1 MLEMMHEIIYCTKF
15 DDYKRLKEIISRTKS
30 RIESSMTGM
39 GHTVAML
46 YGMSQLSASGYY
58 SNLMRGYGF
67 YLFIQEIEKDFDNR
81 KEEIA
86 GTLNQLI
93 KLIFTKENL
102 VVSFNAN
109 DDG

>member
-1 MLEMMHEIIYCTKF
+1 ME
-15 DDYKRLKEIISRTKS
+15 
-30 RIESSMTGM
+30 
-39 GHTVAML
+39 
-46 YGMSQLSASGYY
+46 YY

-109 DDG
+109 DDGYDKFKAAFGDFAGKLSCRNKKI

>member
-67 YLFIQEIEKDFDNR
+67 YLFIRRLKKILITEKKR
-81 KEEIA
+81 LQA
-86 GTLNQLI
+86 HLTSL
-93 KLIFTKENL
+93 
-102 VVSFNAN
+102 
-109 DDG
+109 